1 MRELPAGT
9 VTFVFTDIEGS
20 TRLLREL
27 GADYADALVQHRRVV
42 REAFGRR
49 GGIEV
54 DTQGDAFFFAFA
66 GAEDAVAAALEAQEG
81 LSDGPVRVR
90 MGLHTGEP
98 LLAEGGYVGMDVHQG
113 ARIAAAAHGA
123 QIIASA
129 KARAAAG
136 AEFRDLGMHRL
147 KDFDE
152 PVRLYQVN
160 DGEFPPVR
168 SLNVTN
174 LPSPASPLI
183 GREQEVGDVA
193 GLTSTSRL
201 VTLTGAGGCGKTRL
215 ALQVATEL
223 VGRFQDG
230 VFWVSLAPLTDPNL
244 VLPTIGETI
253 GAKTELHVHIGRS
266 SMLLLL
272 DNFEQVV
279 EAAAA
284 LVELVEHCPKLFVLV
299 TSRAPLRVPG
309 ESEYSV
315 DPLSEGEAV
324 ELFCQRAA
332 LAEPRTAVE
341 AICRRLDCL
350 PLAIEL
356 AAARTRALPPE
367 QLLERLDKALPIL
380 TSRLRAIPDRQR
392 TLRAAIGWSFQLL
405 SPVEQELFARLSVFV
420 GGFEL
425 EAAEAVCAASLDD
438 VESLMEQSLVRRWG
452 DRLGMFETI
461 REFATEQ
468 LESGGDADATARRH
482 AHHYAQRL
490 TGLQSSLWDASHD
503 VAAKWFA
510 DEQDN
515 VRAALAWS
523 LDTGE
528 RELLAHLAASA
539 AEFWIMRGAFG
550 EARRWLEAGFETDT
564 ALPADLRARA
574 FASLSTLEHAQADY
588 ARARRHAE
596 TAVVLER
603 TLDDGK
609 RLSHALNRLGNATK
623 AQGEIEAARLLYAE
637 ALAVSRR
644 ADDRRGC
651 AVSLVNLGTIELG
664 LGHLGAAEA
673 ACREAGGLFESLGN
687 RSGTAASLL
696 LLGEAALGQGRLED
710 AHEAVASAL
719 RIYRTLDRSAR
730 IAACLSVFARLAER
744 AGDPRRASTLLA
756 ATQTLREQTGA
767 AAVPS
772 ERQAEENLSRSLRGA
787 LDEQTFGQAFDDG
800 RHLEPAEAVIFALAA
815 TERTPWRRATG

>member
-1 MRELPAGT
+1 
-9 VTFVFTDIEGS
+9 
-20 TRLLREL
+20 
-27 GADYADALVQHRRVV
+27 
-42 REAFGRR
+42 
-49 GGIEV
+49 
-54 DTQGDAFFFAFA
+54 
-66 GAEDAVAAALEAQEG
+66 
-81 LSDGPVRVR
+81 
-90 MGLHTGEP
+90 
-98 LLAEGGYVGMDVHQG
+98 
-113 ARIAAAAHGA
+113 
-123 QIIASA
+123 
-129 KARAAAG
+129 
-136 AEFRDLGMHRL
+136 
-147 KDFDE
+147 
-152 PVRLYQVN
+152 
-160 DGEFPPVR
+160 
-168 SLNVTN
+168 
-174 LPSPASPLI
+174 
-183 GREQEVGDVA
+183 
-193 GLTSTSRL
+193 
-201 VTLTGAGGCGKTRL
+201 
-215 ALQVATEL
+215 
-223 VGRFQDG
+223 
-230 VFWVSLAPLTDPNL
+230 
-244 VLPTIGETI
+244 
-253 GAKTELHVHIGRS
+253 
-266 SMLLLL
+266 MLLLL

-284 LVELVEHCPKLFVLV
+284 LVELVEQCPKLFVLV

-315 DPLSEGEAV
+315 DPLSEVEAV
-324 ELFCQRAA
+324 ELFRQRAA

-356 AAARTRALPPE
+356 AAARTRVLPPE

-392 TLRAAIGWSFQLL
+392 TLRAAIEWSFQLL

-468 LESGGDADATARRH
+468 LESGGDADATPRRH

-490 TGLQSSLWDASHD
+490 TALQSSLWDDSHD
-503 VAAKWFA
+503 AAAKWFA

-528 RELLAHLAASA
+528 RELLAHLATSA

-574 FASLSTLEHAQADY
+574 FASLSMLEHAQADY

-603 TLDDGK
+603 SLDDGK

-637 ALAVSRR
+637 ALAVSRQ

-687 RSGTAASLL
+687 RSGAAASLL

-719 RIYRTLDRSAR
+719 RLYRTLDRSAR
-730 IAACLSVFARLAER
+730 IAACLSMFARLAER
-744 AGDPRRASTLLA
+744 DGDPRRASTLLA

-767 AAVPS
+767 AAMPS

-800 RHLEPAEAVIFALAA
+800 RQS
-815 TERTPWRRATG
+815 RTG

>member
-66 GAEDAVAAALEAQEG
+66 GAKDAVAAALEAQEG
-81 LSDGPVRVR
+81 LSGGPVRVR

-129 KARAAAG
+129 RARAAAG

-160 DGEFPPVR
+160 EGEFPPVR

-284 LVELVEHCPKLFVLV
+284 LVELVERCPKLFVLV

-332 LAEPRTAVE
+332 LSEPRTAVE

-367 QLLERLDKALPIL
+367 QLLERLDKTLPIL

-392 TLRAAIGWSFQLL
+392 TLRAAIEWSFQLL

-468 LESGGDADATARRH
+468 LESGGDADATPRRH

-490 TGLQSSLWDASHD
+490 TGLQSFPLGCLARCRGEM
-503 VAAKWFA
+503 VCG
-510 DEQDN
+510 
-515 VRAALAWS
+515 RAGQRSRCARLE

-574 FASLSTLEHAQADY
+574 FASALD
-588 ARARRHAE
+588 ARARS
-596 TAVVLER
+596 
-603 TLDDGK
+603 G
-609 RLSHALNRLGNATK
+609 RLCSRSQACRDC
-623 AQGEIEAARLLYAE
+623 
-637 ALAVSRR
+637 RR
-644 ADDRRGC
+644 ARTFTGRRQAAFALPQPTRQCNEGSGRDRG
-651 AVSLVNLGTIELG
+651 
-664 LGHLGAAEA
+664 
-673 ACREAGGLFESLGN
+673 
-687 RSGTAASLL
+687 GTAAVCR
-696 LLGEAALGQGRLED
+696 GAGRLSTSGRPTR
-710 AHEAVASAL
+710 V
-719 RIYRTLDRSAR
+719 R
-730 IAACLSVFARLAER
+730 RLAGQPWDDR
-744 AGDPRRASTLLA
+744 ARARAPRSC
-756 ATQTLREQTGA
+756 
-767 AAVPS
+767 
-772 ERQAEENLSRSLRGA
+772 RSGMQRRRRIVRGP
-787 LDEQTFGQAFDDG
+787 
-800 RHLEPAEAVIFALAA
+800 R
-815 TERTPWRRATG
+815 